1 MAKSASASAKNAT
14 ANASPDAVAG
24 KADKASR
31 GAGRALPDAFFDR
44 DARQLAR
51 ELLGKVVRHRVDGLW
66 LSARIIE
73 TEAYYLEE
81 KGSHASLGY
90 THKRRAL
97 FMDGGVVYMYY
108 ARGGDSLNFSAG
120 GPGNAVLIK
129 SGYPWVDALSGPEA
143 LARMQALNPD
153 AQGRPRPPARLC
165 AGQTL
170 LCRALGLKVPD
181 WDARRFD
188 PDALYVED
196 VGESPQALISTPGSA
211 SRPGAMNT
219 WNTAT
224 SIRPMRPGARATPC
238 AAGKWPDGTITG
250 STGRASRSSRRPE
263 AGAARLPRG
272 LQSWEPGPPAPARC
286 AASWARRAMPA
297 RISAYLRWMRRRLIR
312 LLHA

>member
-1 MAKSASASAKNAT
+1 M
-14 ANASPDAVAG
+14 AG

-31 GAGRALPDAFFDR
+31 GAGKALPDAFFNR

-153 AQGRPRPPARLC
+153 AQGRPR
-165 AGQTL
+165 
-170 LCRALGLKVPD
+170 
-181 WDARRFD
+181 
-188 PDALYVED
+188 
-196 VGESPQALISTPGSA
+196 
-211 SRPGAMNT
+211 
-219 WNTAT
+219 
-224 SIRPMRPGARATPC
+224 
-238 AAGKWPDGTITG
+238 
-250 STGRASRSSRRPE
+250 
-263 AGAARLPRG
+263 
-272 LQSWEPGPPAPARC
+272 
-286 AASWARRAMPA
+286 
-297 RISAYLRWMRRRLIR
+297 
-312 LLHA
+312 

>member
-1 MAKSASASAKNAT
+1 MAKSASASAKSAT

-31 GAGRALPDAFFDR
+31 GAGKALPDAFFNR

-120 GPGNAVLIK
+120 GPGNAVLKI
-129 SGYPWVDALSGPEA
+129 
-143 LARMQALNPD
+143 
-153 AQGRPRPPARLC
+153 
-165 AGQTL
+165 
-170 LCRALGLKVPD
+170 
-181 WDARRFD
+181 
-188 PDALYVED
+188 
-196 VGESPQALISTPGSA
+196 
-211 SRPGAMNT
+211 
-219 WNTAT
+219 
-224 SIRPMRPGARATPC
+224 
-238 AAGKWPDGTITG
+238 
-250 STGRASRSSRRPE
+250 GRASCRERV
-263 AGAARLPRG
+263 
-272 LQSWEPGPPAPARC
+272 
-286 AASWARRAMPA
+286 
-297 RISAYLRWMRRRLIR
+297 
-312 LLHA
+312 